1 MFGRGDKKEG
11 IKGQEVNAFLGEGT
25 EFEGK
30 LSFHGMVRLDGK
42 FKGEIAAQ
50 DTLVVGETGEVEA
63 IISADVV
70 VVSGIVRGNV
80 EAKTRLEIHRPGSL
94 HGDVK
99 TRSLVVTE
107 GAILNGRCLMSDD
120 AQTLS
125 LVDKKGQTRSPGP
138 SNL

>member
-1 MFGRGDKKEG
+1 MFGLGEKKEAVR
-11 IKGQEVNAFLGEGT
+11 GQEVNAFLGEGT

-30 LSFHGMVRLDGK
+30 LTFHGMVRLDGK
-42 FKGEIAAQ
+42 FKGEISAK

-70 VVSGIVRGNV
+70 VVSGLVKGNV

-99 TRSLVVTE
+99 TKSLVVTE
-107 GAILNGRCLMSDD
+107 GAILNGCCTMSDE
-120 AQTLS
+120 APSLS
-125 LVDKKGQTRSPGP
+125 LVDKKGQTRQTGPGT
-138 SNL
+138 L